1 MAGSMVDDDL
11 SDDDN
16 QSMAVPYPSDSDSSD
31 HGGAA
36 HGGGGAAPGA
46 VPPVMAPVA
55 KAAAKAKAKA
65 KARGKAKAKAKA
77 ASARHVG
84 RLPMPR
90 LQPPGLIEASA
101 FPGAVS
107 SMNRRYYNRMYG
119 QSASV
124 AEHNRFNEDME
135 ETRQLFL
142 EAFRGNCRLD
152 HHMSQWFMF
161 LGRRMQLCKTTIAIA
176 II

>member
-1 MAGSMVDDDL
+1 MDDL
-11 SDDDN
+11 SDDN

-31 HGGAA
+31 HGSVDAGA
-36 HGGGGAAPGA
+36 GGAAPGA
-46 VPPVMAPVA
+46 VPPVIAPVA

-65 KARGKAKAKAKA
+65 KARGKAKAKAN
-77 ASARHVG
+77 ASASSRHVG

-124 AEHNRFNEDME
+124 AEHRLFNEDME

-152 HHMSQWFMF
+152 HHMNQWFMF
-161 LGRRMQLCKTTIAIA
+161 LGPKMQLCKTTIVIA